1 MVVGSAGS
9 AFSAWRPPIAPD
21 PLDPSGEWRGASG
34 SDRRFAAHRV
44 VLRCTAGLRALQER
58 RLESRTPDSRSIYST
73 ADGSIDAKQLLPLLA
88 SRYRVKGSIG
98 EGTSAKVR
106 HARSRRLAPVFT
118 MLTIDADSQ
127 IVPIDQI
134 LLAEDV
140 YRGREVAIKVFHRTY
155 YTAGL
160 FEAAVLRHLNS
171 LDPEGCC
178 GCVRVHDCFTFAG
191 HACLV
196 LDRLQGTLVDL
207 MVRLAPLPASKRAS
221 VIRSIAAQVLALLC
235 LMHSQ
240 GLVHAD
246 LKPENVLVESL
257 HDPESSPEPHARVKV
272 VDFGNSFV
280 TGRGG
285 GGGGVVQTLT
295 YRAPEVFRGLEAD
308 SAIDMWSLG
317 CLLAEMATL
326 KPLFSGI
333 TPQAVAA
340 QVEAL
345 LSERGSR
352 SSAGIPEHH
361 IARRS
366 HAFFKLYDDLA
377 KTDVKVADLVDRLLR
392 PDPLRRLVAR
402 EALWHPF
409 LQRTFPFGAVFGPG
423 SEGPGAKRG
432 VRAAADGADGPGSRR
447 GRVLA
452 AEDALSFKRGGGA
465 RGAREDLGGLG
476 EGGEVPSERFKRPR
490 PSDDDTRVKVFDLL
504 KVGAGENAEGAEEED
519 EEGSLEF
526 VSSGGRARG
535 GSQVLDSPVR
545 QSIEEEAEHEA
556 KPASPAPPK
565 RTVRERRERGKR
577 EWWKAT

>member
-1 MVVGSAGS
+1 M
-9 AFSAWRPPIAPD
+9 
-21 PLDPSGEWRGASG
+21 
-34 SDRRFAAHRV
+34 
-44 VLRCTAGLRALQER
+44 
-58 RLESRTPDSRSIYST
+58 
-73 ADGSIDAKQLLPLLA
+73 
-88 SRYRVKGSIG
+88 
-98 EGTSAKVR
+98 
-106 HARSRRLAPVFT
+106 
-118 MLTIDADSQ
+118 
-127 IVPIDQI
+127 
-134 LLAEDV
+134 

-221 VIRSIAAQVLALLC
+221 VIRSVAAQVLALLC

-295 YRAPEVFRGLEAD
+295 YRAPEVFRGLEAG

-352 SSAGIPEHH
+352 SSAGMPEHH

-465 RGAREDLGGLG
+465 RGAREDLGGPG
-476 EGGEVPSERFKRPR
+476 EGGEVPSERSKRPR

-535 GSQVLDSPVR
+535 RSQVLDSPVR